1 MIHSPSH
8 IKKKEALTTSEKS
21 NLVKKET
28 LIYALLV
35 GLVTG
40 FIGGVVLAVYK
51 LPPSTSQ
58 VQTAQTEAP
67 DNSEQLQKQAAA
79 AIANFEAE
87 VTANPNNVDAWTQLG
102 HLYFDSDQPEK
113 AIKAYTKSLEL
124 QPDNANVLT
133 DLGVM
138 YRRTKQFEKA
148 IESFEKSFS
157 IEPNHAPS
165 RLNKGIVLLY
175 DYNKPEDAIAA
186 WEELLAID
194 PEAKMNNGM
203 PLTEAIEKIKKELKP
218 PTPPQ
223 K

>member
-1 MIHSPSH
+1 M
-8 IKKKEALTTSEKS
+8 SEKS
-21 NLVKKET
+21 NRVKKET
-28 LIYALLV
+28 LIYALLI

-51 LPPSTSQ
+51 LTPSTSQ

-186 WEELLAID
+186 WEELLAIN